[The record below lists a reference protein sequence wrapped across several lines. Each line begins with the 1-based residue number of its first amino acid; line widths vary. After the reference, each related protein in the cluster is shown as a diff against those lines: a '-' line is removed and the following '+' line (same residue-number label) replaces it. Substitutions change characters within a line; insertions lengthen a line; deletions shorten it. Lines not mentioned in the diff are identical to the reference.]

1 MASINFIELVKHAKE
16 AGLSPS
22 DINALISK
30 EEERFAQ
37 RIEREE
43 RQRERDVKKM
53 EFEANEAKK
62 KREHN

>member
-1 MASINFIELVKHAKE
+1 MQKE